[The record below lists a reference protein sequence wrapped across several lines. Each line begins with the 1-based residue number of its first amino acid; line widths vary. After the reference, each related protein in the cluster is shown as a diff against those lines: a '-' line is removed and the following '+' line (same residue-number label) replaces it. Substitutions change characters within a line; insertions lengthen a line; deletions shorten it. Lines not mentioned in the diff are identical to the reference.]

1 MSDRARFQA
10 AVERLALARGRHTDL
25 CEPFLDVLPVSGAAI
40 ATLVAPFVRET
51 VCATNATAA
60 RLDEIQLDLGEGPIW
75 DATATRNPVLV
86 TDVHRTDTPT
96 AQGAWPALGPALSQL
111 EVGAVYAFP
120 LLVGSLTIGAV
131 TLYSPRPGDLS
142 SGEIVDALL
151 LTNIVARQ
159 VLRDVLSEQKPEAD
173 HDDDE
178 GFSRRIVHQ
187 ATGMVLAQMNSSASD
202 ALLLI
207 HGQAFSSGRTVRQVA
222 TDVVARDLNF
232 ARLNES

>member
-1 MSDRARFQA
+1 MSDRMRFEA
-10 AVERLALARGRHTDL
+10 AVERLTLVRGRHTDL

-75 DATATRNPVLV
+75 DAAATRNPVLV
-86 TDVHRTDTPT
+86 TDIHRTDTAT
-96 AQGAWPALGPALSQL
+96 GRGTWPALGTALSSL
-111 EVGAVYAFP
+111 DVGAVYAFP

-131 TLYSPRPGDLS
+131 TLYAPEPGELDS
-142 SGEIVDALL
+142 DEIVDALL
-151 LTNIVARQ
+151 LSNIVARQ
-159 VLRDVLSEQKPEAD
+159 VLRDVLSEQNPEAD
-173 HDDDE
+173 PDDE

-207 HGQAFSSGRTVRQVA
+207 HGHAFSNGRTVRQVA
-222 TDVVARDLNF
+222 ADVVARDLDF
-232 ARLNES
+232 ARLNEA